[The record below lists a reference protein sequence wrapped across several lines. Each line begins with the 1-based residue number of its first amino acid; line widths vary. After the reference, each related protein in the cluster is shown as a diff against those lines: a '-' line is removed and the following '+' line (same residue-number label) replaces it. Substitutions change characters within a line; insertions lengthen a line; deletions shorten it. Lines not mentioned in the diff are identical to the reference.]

1 MVPMGVERMMF
12 RTHKRKLAALGA
24 ACLLAATAASPGPL
38 PARAL
43 AVPNTTASTI
53 AGTSATT
60 GPDAA
65 AESAAGE
72 LHALTL
78 FMGTDKGYDLYRG
91 TTRAEGAVM
100 LVRLLGLKSDAA
112 TGTAHPFTDVPAWAS
127 GSVSLLWQKGLTT
140 GVSADRYG
148 AAEPLSGRQYCTF
161 LLRALQR
168 ADGAAAYRD
177 AVATARTLRLIDA
190 NSLVLADP
198 DAPVRRADLVVMSRN
213 ALAATVGSGSRT
225 LLDNLVVARRVPA
238 DAAGR
243 WLAARLAP
251 SILGA
256 AAGGYD
262 QVRLL
267 HDWLV
272 NRNQYG
278 WLPVSDDPNRT
289 LSGEAYAALSLG
301 TGVCGAYSRAMQ
313 YLCDVAG
320 VPCAV
325 VQGQASGTSG
335 WTGHAW
341 NQVRIDGAWYH
352 LDVTFDDP
360 IGTQTLRY
368 NYFNVTD
375 TDLARDHAWDRAA
388 WPACTATAAN
398 WFVRNGSVVSSV
410 SELEESLLAV
420 VGRRGTELTVR
431 AVPFSPGYSDAT
443 IRGIL
448 VDTGVVSGYTQSL
461 DPVMGVIR
469 VSKLTY
475 FPDA

>member
-1 MVPMGVERMMF
+1 MTFRM
-12 RTHKRKLAALGA
+12 HKRKIAALGA
-24 ACLLAATAASPGPL
+24 ACLLAFGALPPGPL
-38 PARAL
+38 PAGAL
-43 AVPNTTASTI
+43 TVP
-53 AGTSATT
+53 TSAAS
-60 GPDAA
+60 AA
-65 AESAAGE
+65 ALPDPAAEAAAAE

-91 TTRAEGAVM
+91 ATRAEGAVM
-100 LVRLLGLKSDAA
+100 LVRLLGLKAEAA
-112 TGTAHPFTDVPAWAS
+112 AAGAAHPFTDVPAWAA
-127 GSVSLLWQKGLTT
+127 GSVTLLWQKGLTA

-148 AAEPLSGRQYCTF
+148 SNEPLSGRQYCTF

-168 ADGAAAYRD
+168 ATGAAAYRD
-177 AVATARTLRLIDA
+177 AVAAARTLGLLDTD
-190 NSLVLADP
+190 SPVLADP
-198 DAPVRRADLVVMSRN
+198 DAPVLRADLAEMSRN
-213 ALAATVGSGSRT
+213 ALAATVGSGART
-225 LLDNLVVARRVPA
+225 LLDNLVVGRKVPSE
-238 DAAGR
+238 AAGR

-251 SILGA
+251 SILGTTA
-256 AAGGYD
+256 DGYG
-262 QVRLL
+262 QVKLL

-278 WLPVSDDPNRT
+278 WLPESDDPNRT
-289 LSGEAYAALSLG
+289 LSGEAYTALSLG
-301 TGVCGAYSRAMQ
+301 TGVCSAYSRAMQ
-313 YLCDVAG
+313 YLCEVAG

-325 VQGQASGTSG
+325 VQGRANGTAG

-360 IGTQTLRY
+360 LGTQTLRY

-375 TDLARDHAWDRAA
+375 ADLARDHTWDRTA

-398 WFVRNGSVVSSV
+398 WFVRSGSVVSSV
-410 SELEESLLAV
+410 SELETSLLAV

-431 AVPFSPGYSDAT
+431 AVPFSSGYSDAT

-448 VDTGVVSGYTQSL
+448 FDTGVVSGYTQSL